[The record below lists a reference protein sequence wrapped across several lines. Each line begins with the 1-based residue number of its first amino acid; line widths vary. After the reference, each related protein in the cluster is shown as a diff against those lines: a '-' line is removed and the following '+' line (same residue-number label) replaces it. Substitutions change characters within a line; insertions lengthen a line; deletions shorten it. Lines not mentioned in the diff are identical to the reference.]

1 MAARAAEKCVE
12 RWCNAFD
19 IQFRIFQDFL
29 MWLERLC
36 IMKTSTNCI
45 RAYSALLQISHMIA
59 PWAAASARPGLQPWA
74 AALGCSLGPGGG
86 GDNIPAA
93 AAAGKREGARM
104 SRWPRRRWPR
114 QHPSQGGRRR
124 ARTPNSPHR
133 RHRCLCRSPRTH
145 RTIRNEP
152 KLPDGILLMLHR
164 DHAALTQAVPSSSR
178 V

>member
-1 MAARAAEKCVE
+1 MAAWASEKCVE

-74 AALGCSLGPGGG
+74 AASA
-86 GDNIPAA
+86 PAA
-93 AAAGKREGARM
+93 AETTSRLLLRRERGRGRGCVAGLATAGLVSIHRRAAAG
-104 SRWPRRRWPR
+104 
-114 QHPSQGGRRR
+114 GRGRPTVR
-124 ARTPNSPHR
+124 IVATAASA
-133 RHRCLCRSPRTH
+133 
-145 RTIRNEP
+145 
-152 KLPDGILLMLHR
+152 
-164 DHAALTQAVPSSSR
+164 AALVPIVRFETSPSFQTGYYSCCTETMLR
-178 V
+178 